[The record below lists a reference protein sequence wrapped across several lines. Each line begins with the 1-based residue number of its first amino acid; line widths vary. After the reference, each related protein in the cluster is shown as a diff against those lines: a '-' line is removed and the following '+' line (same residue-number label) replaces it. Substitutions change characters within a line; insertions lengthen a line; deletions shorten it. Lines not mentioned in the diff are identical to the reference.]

1 MALDIGDAVEQG
13 VHRTLERNGLL
24 LVAAFLL
31 LNLASALLG
40 LRTGPTGMEAPATV
54 SGNPAALALIGIIVS
69 LLSVVV
75 SIAALR
81 VFVTDE
87 TEIVPDEAFKRNM
100 GNALLHTIIGGFLFG
115 IAVVVGLIL
124 LVIPGVYLMLAL
136 FFWTVFVA
144 VEDENFYEAMQ
155 SAWDMS
161 KGHKWQ
167 LLGLVLV
174 IVVINIV
181 LSAVGA
187 AAAVAGP
194 RTVGMLVMQVLS
206 AFGGVF
212 ALAAQARAYTQ
223 LT

>member
-1 MALDIGDAVEQG
+1 MALDIGSAVEEG
-13 VHRTLERNGLL
+13 VRRTLERNGLM

-31 LNLASALLG
+31 LNLASSFLG
-40 LRTGPTGMEAPATV
+40 VGSRAVGGGSV
-54 SGNPAALALIGIIVS
+54 NPAALTLIAVVVS

-87 TEIVPDEAFKRNM
+87 TESIPDDAFKRNI
-100 GNALLHTIIGGFLFG
+100 GSALLHTLVGGLLFG
-115 IAVVVGLIL
+115 IAVGVGFLL
-124 LVIPGVYLMLAL
+124 LVVPGIYLLLAL

-155 SAWDMS
+155 SAWELS

-167 LLGLVLV
+167 LLGLLV
-174 IVVINIV
+174 VIALINIV
-181 LSAVGA
+181 LSLVGA
-187 AAAVAGP
+187 AASIAGP
-194 RTVGMLVMQVLS
+194 QLVGLLVMQVLS

-212 ALAAQARAYTQ
+212 ALAAQARAYDQ
-223 LT
+223 LA